1 MQALLVLRRKNT
13 GKKQE
18 HSMSEKH
25 AKDESMSREVP
36 GEPDETASVSS
47 DAGSQS
53 ATAIDSS
60 AGLTELQDQ
69 LDAARAKAAEN
80 LDGWQRALAEFQNYR
95 KRIERD
101 READQAIMKAELI
114 HKFLPVVDDLE
125 RALKNRPAED
135 AWTNGIELILRKVQS
150 ILEAE
155 GVARIE
161 AEGQTFDPNFHEA
174 VSQEPVDGAESGSV
188 VAVLQNGYML
198 GDKVIRPAQVR
209 VAK

>member
-1 MQALLVLRRKNT
+1 
-13 GKKQE
+13 
-18 HSMSEKH
+18 MSEKH
-25 AKDESMSREVP
+25 HPKDESMSRETP

-47 DAGSQS
+47 DAATQS
-53 ATAIDSS
+53 AAAIDSS
-60 AGLTELQDQ
+60 TELTELQDQ

-101 READQAIMKAELI
+101 READQAMMKAELI
-114 HKFLPVVDDLE
+114 RKFLPILDDLE

-135 AWTNGIELILRKVQS
+135 AWTNGIELILRKLQS
-150 ILEAE
+150 SLETE
-155 GVARIE
+155 GVVRIE
-161 AEGQTFDPNFHEA
+161 AEGQAFDPNFHEA